1 MPASIAVVD
10 DDRNLL
16 ASIAMTL
23 EEEGFSV
30 RSYADGNEALQGLSA
45 EPVDLAILDIRMP
58 RMDGMELLGE
68 LRKHSGLP
76 VIFLTSKDEE
86 VDEVLGLRMGA
97 DDYLKKPFSQRLLVE
112 RIRVLLRRDELA
124 RGNAGE
130 AEPMIERG
138 RLSLN
143 LARHQ
148 CSWAG
153 HPIDLTATEF
163 LVLKCLAERPGMIR
177 GRRQLMDAAYGTNI
191 HVDDRT
197 IDSHVKRVR
206 KKFRDI
212 DPDFRQIET
221 LYGIGY
227 RFTSDKTAR

>member
-1 MPASIAVVD
+1 MSASIAVVD
-10 DDRNLL
+10 DDCNLL

-23 EEEGFSV
+23 EEEGFAV
-30 RSYADGNEALQGLSA
+30 RSYSDGTEALQGLAS
-45 EPVDLAILDIRMP
+45 EPVDLAVLDIRMP

-124 RGNAGE
+124 RGHIAGV
-130 AEPMIERG
+130 EPVIERG
-138 RLSLN
+138 ALSLN

-148 CSWAG
+148 CRWGG
-153 HPIDLTATEF
+153 HPVDLTATEF
-163 LVLKCLAERPGMIR
+163 LVLKCLAERPGLIR
-177 GRRQLMDAAYGTNI
+177 SRRQLMDVAYGANI

-212 DPDFRQIET
+212 DPEFHQIDT

-227 RFTSDKTAR
+227 RFTVTKA